1 MRLTP
6 PSGLLDVTGD
16 EEEGEVVS
24 LSVATS
30 TGVLGLSGLD
40 EDAVAAGG
48 ANTKS

>member
-1 MRLTP
+1 M
-6 PSGLLDVTGD
+6 TGD
-16 EEEGEVVS
+16 EEVAEVVS
-24 LSVATS
+24 LSAAAS